1 MAVAIASR
9 KDLIRRLHDL
19 DDEFSV
25 QPLPNVNAIGYGGID
40 LSVGTVFLAAERS
53 SAASVVASR
62 PHESERMF
70 VEVRIRPGER
80 FVMQPRQFVLASTF
94 EYLIVPKDLAGFIQS
109 RSTYGRMGIISATAA
124 YVGPGYHG
132 SPTLELVNVGEVA
145 VELCPYDPICQIVLF
160 SAEEEDLP
168 PSRYQCSTR
177 PDFARRSIVEQK

>member
-1 MAVAIASR
+1 MAVAIVSR
-9 KDLIRRLHDL
+9 KDLIRRLHDD

-25 QPLPNVNAIGYGGID
+25 QPLPDLDAVGYGGID
-40 LSVGTVFLAAERS
+40 LRVGTVFLAAERS

-62 PHESERMF
+62 PHDSEKMF

-94 EYLIVPKDLAGFIQS
+94 EYLIFPKDLAGLIQS

-132 SPTLELVNVGEVA
+132 CPTLELVNVGEVA
-145 VELCPYDPICQIVLF
+145 IELCPYDAICQVILF
-160 SAEEEDLP
+160 SADEEDLP
-168 PSRYQCSTR
+168 PSRYQCATR
-177 PDFARRSIVEQK
+177 PDFARPGIAER